1 VELKMEAICERGNG
15 VCQARALAT
24 LLHSL
29 NFYCASISAALVCCH
44 AKSRAWRHQDLRG
57 VASIVVGMAWCCG
70 ATAAAFLRSADTVY
84 LVMSLMSTL
93 AWVAAAVLHVV
104 LWNRRS
110 ASPTLY
116 LAVYWLL
123 TAVSSSAVL
132 FEHVKQGGTFTTI
145 EVYIQSVTVMCAV
158 VTKRSEDLKSSQTTS
173 NVSYKHYESHFY
185 SRITFFWL
193 NSFLYNI
200 YDNHIEDLSLG
211 TLPEEEKTKI
221 SYQRLRNISNYHE
234 FIDEP
239 VKYNNNNEEVSLKE
253 FLNNGYTML
262 VVTVLALI
270 VQALLSQ
277 YSTHLNLLF
286 DKCMRLA
293 SWSAGHAEKAVG
305 EHSPLLSTPHREADT
320 QTGMLTNLVTQDTYN
335 IMSCVWICHYTWA
348 IPLKVLVILYV
359 LYTKLGVSAII
370 GVATSI
376 FIITPLQFFI
386 GKKISDNS
394 KNISKCT
401 DHRASIMSEIL
412 NGINVI
418 KLYVWEDLFNE
429 KILQFREVELQH
441 LNKDSFY
448 WSFLTLSAQFSTVL
462 VSVVTFMLHYYLNS
476 PTNLTAVN
484 IFTGLA
490 LFNQLS
496 IPLLILPV
504 TVLMVIQAMVSTKRI
519 NEFLDLPESNNIKE
533 NKDIY
538 TNTTEYAAD
547 FAHDPCE
554 NPLCET
560 DEHNDECDELMDRFN
575 NEQLRDQDHLI
586 VINNASFSWRARKL
600 IMVVGSSCSGKSSL
614 LSAILGEMQLEQGQV
629 NLNTDCSMWYAGLP
643 PWLLD
648 WSIRDNILMGSPWC
662 ATRYARVI
670 RATGLRADL
679 QLLPDGDRTVLGNHG
694 TPLSG
699 GQRLRVCVARALY
712 SRARLVVLDEPLAA
726 LDGPLAKHV
735 VTRGLVPAARSG
747 RTILLATNRLELLHY
762 ADLVIVMDNGRISGV
777 CTPTTMKEGPLCDWW
792 QLASEARANVA
803 KSGAGP
809 PGGTAEERSTLART
823 LSRVQYQRSVS
834 EDNIIDINEATG
846 AHLLAELSTCAGSG
860 MTWRRAPRKVR
871 TSLLRYEVRRTV
883 SADATTD
890 GSKEAGFLGRLLHS
904 RGTLTRWTPKTLR
917 RFMSSDSET
926 NIEGA
931 NEAAYK
937 VNDST
942 LSALSSNGLES
953 STLLEAPQAD
963 REPSEPL
970 LNENKIWWEYV
981 RSGGWWGAV
990 YLLAA
995 ATAQAMI
1002 VAADCWLSQLAQNN
1016 KQNPFNIEQ
1025 RLEATSA
1032 ARVVSL
1038 TTQCSV
1044 GAGTVRAANLQN
1056 KLREIFQARVDDN
1069 HNTLLLLNS
1078 ANRWLGLGLDLVGM
1092 SCVLTTLCVALH
1104 SDSAASVAGLAGS
1117 YSLLLPVYLAHLAK
1131 CRADLRLQLGSLERI
1146 LTDINAPQEDYR
1158 DECSIPSGW
1167 QRSGK
1172 IEFQQVDVQHQPDSP
1187 IILKSV
1193 NLTVNPGQKHRI
1205 SSVTDYDSGVTLDGG
1220 RVVERGNIDT
1230 LLSDPS

>member
-1 VELKMEAICERGNG
+1 MEAICERGNG

-44 AKSRAWRHQDLRG
+44 ASTRLAWKTSAWRHQDLRG

-158 VTKRSEDLKSSQTTS
+158 VVSAVDFLSFYDEVTKRSDDLKSSQTTS
-173 NVSYKHYESHFY
+173 NVSYKHYESYFY

-193 NSFLYNI
+193 NSFFYNI

-234 FIDEP
+234 VADRKRSLNLWKCYFTFVWPNFYVAGLMKLIGDLCGIIVPLSFAIIIQFIDEP

-277 YSTHLNLLF
+277 YSTHLVNVEGTRLKTSLQNLLF

-293 SWSAGHAEKAVG
+293 SWSAAEKAVG
-305 EHSPLLSTPHREADT
+305 ERSPLLSAPHREADT

-441 LNKDSFY
+441 LNKDSIY

-504 TVLMVIQAMVSTKRI
+504 TVLMVIQAMGVTGKHEEDKRI
-519 NEFLDLPESNNIKE
+519 LGPSRIK
-533 NKDIY
+533 
-538 TNTTEYAAD
+538 
-547 FAHDPCE
+547 
-554 NPLCET
+554 
-560 DEHNDECDELMDRFN
+560 
-575 NEQLRDQDHLI
+575 
-586 VINNASFSWRARKL
+586 
-600 IMVVGSSCSGKSSL
+600 
-614 LSAILGEMQLEQGQV
+614 
-629 NLNTDCSMWYAGLP
+629 
-643 PWLLD
+643 
-648 WSIRDNILMGSPWC
+648 
-662 ATRYARVI
+662 
-670 RATGLRADL
+670 
-679 QLLPDGDRTVLGNHG
+679 
-694 TPLSG
+694 
-699 GQRLRVCVARALY
+699 
-712 SRARLVVLDEPLAA
+712 
-726 LDGPLAKHV
+726 
-735 VTRGLVPAARSG
+735 
-747 RTILLATNRLELLHY
+747 
-762 ADLVIVMDNGRISGV
+762 
-777 CTPTTMKEGPLCDWW
+777 
-792 QLASEARANVA
+792 
-803 KSGAGP
+803 
-809 PGGTAEERSTLART
+809 
-823 LSRVQYQRSVS
+823 
-834 EDNIIDINEATG
+834 
-846 AHLLAELSTCAGSG
+846 
-860 MTWRRAPRKVR
+860 
-871 TSLLRYEVRRTV
+871 
-883 SADATTD
+883 
-890 GSKEAGFLGRLLHS
+890 
-904 RGTLTRWTPKTLR
+904 
-917 RFMSSDSET
+917 
-926 NIEGA
+926 
-931 NEAAYK
+931 
-937 VNDST
+937 
-942 LSALSSNGLES
+942 
-953 STLLEAPQAD
+953 
-963 REPSEPL
+963 
-970 LNENKIWWEYV
+970 
-981 RSGGWWGAV
+981 
-990 YLLAA
+990 
-995 ATAQAMI
+995 
-1002 VAADCWLSQLAQNN
+1002 
-1016 KQNPFNIEQ
+1016 
-1025 RLEATSA
+1025 
-1032 ARVVSL
+1032 
-1038 TTQCSV
+1038 
-1044 GAGTVRAANLQN
+1044 
-1056 KLREIFQARVDDN
+1056 
-1069 HNTLLLLNS
+1069 
-1078 ANRWLGLGLDLVGM
+1078 
-1092 SCVLTTLCVALH
+1092 
-1104 SDSAASVAGLAGS
+1104 
-1117 YSLLLPVYLAHLAK
+1117 
-1131 CRADLRLQLGSLERI
+1131 
-1146 LTDINAPQEDYR
+1146 
-1158 DECSIPSGW
+1158 
-1167 QRSGK
+1167 
-1172 IEFQQVDVQHQPDSP
+1172 
-1187 IILKSV
+1187 
-1193 NLTVNPGQKHRI
+1193 
-1205 SSVTDYDSGVTLDGG
+1205 
-1220 RVVERGNIDT
+1220 
-1230 LLSDPS
+1230 